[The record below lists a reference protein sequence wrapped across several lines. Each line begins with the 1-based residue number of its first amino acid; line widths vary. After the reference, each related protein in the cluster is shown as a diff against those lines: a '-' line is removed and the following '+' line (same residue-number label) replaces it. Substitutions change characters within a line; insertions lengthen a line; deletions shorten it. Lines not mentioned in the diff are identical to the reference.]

1 MKPNGKN
8 ALLLAVTI
16 LLASMTTFAADAHA
30 TKTDLPGDKT
40 EPVCHHLM
48 TEKECTSFL
57 STLAT
62 LPRGASRDLFLTEH
76 TILMRERD
84 ALCNC
89 RHLNAR
95 GHTLRPHVMQMARKL

>member
-1 MKPNGKN
+1 MKPHWKN
-8 ALLLAVTI
+8 TLLLAATI
-16 LLASMTTFAADAHA
+16 LLASTAAYAIGAHA
-30 TKTDLPGDKT
+30 TQAALPGDET
-40 EPVCHHLM
+40 EAVCHYLM

-57 STLAT
+57 SSLAT

-76 TILMRERD
+76 TTLMRERD

-95 GHTLRPHVMQMARKL
+95 GHILYPQAMQMTRKF

>member
-8 ALLLAVTI
+8 ALLAATI
-16 LLASMTTFAADAHA
+16 LLASMSTYATDARTMQAA
-30 TKTDLPGDKT
+30 LPGDKT
-40 EPVCHHLM
+40 EAACHHLM

-57 STLAT
+57 SSLAT

-76 TILMRERD
+76 ATLMRERD

-95 GHTLRPHVMQMARKL
+95 GHILYPHALHMARKF